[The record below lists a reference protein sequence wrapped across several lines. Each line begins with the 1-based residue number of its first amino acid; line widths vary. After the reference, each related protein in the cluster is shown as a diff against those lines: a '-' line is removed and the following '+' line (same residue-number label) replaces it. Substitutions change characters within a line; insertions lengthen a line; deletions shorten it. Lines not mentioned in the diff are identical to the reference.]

1 MPTVR
6 RGEVSDLSDIEI
18 IQKATPEAAQWS
30 PAEYLQYDLLVA
42 VRELHVVAFVVVR
55 TLAPGEREILN
66 LAVTPGFRRQ
76 GIARA
81 LWNALQESFRGA
93 TYLEVRASNLAAQKF
108 YKSMGFEELT
118 VRPGYYQ
125 NPPEPAI
132 VMKFHSC

>member
-18 IQKATPEAAQWS
+18 IQNATPEAAQWS

-66 LAVTPGFRRQ
+66 LAVSPGFRRQ

-93 TYLEVRASNLAAQKF
+93 TYLEVRASNLAAQEF
-108 YKSMGFEELT
+108 YKSVGFEELT

-125 NPPEPAI
+125 NSSEPAI

>member
-6 RGEVSDLSDIEI
+6 RGDAGDLSAIEA
-18 IQKATPEAAQWS
+18 IQKASPEAAQWS

-42 VRELHVVAFVVVR
+42 VRGLHVVAFVVVR

-66 LAVTPGFRRQ
+66 WAVTPEFRRQ

-81 LWNALQESFRGA
+81 LWSALQEGFHGA

-108 YKSMGFEELT
+108 YKSVGFEELT
-118 VRPGYYQ
+118 VRTGYYQ
-125 NPPEPAI
+125 NSSEPAI

>member
-55 TLAPGEREILN
+55 TLTPGEREILN
-66 LAVTPGFRRQ
+66 LAVSPGFRRQ

-93 TYLEVRASNLAAQKF
+93 TYLEVRASNLAAQEF
-108 YKSMGFEELT
+108 YKSVGFEELT

-125 NPPEPAI
+125 NSSEPAI

>member
-1 MPTVR
+1 MLIIR
-6 RGEVSDLSDIEI
+6 RGEVSDLNAIEI

-55 TLAPGEREILN
+55 TLALGEREILN
-66 LAVTPGFRRQ
+66 LAVSPGFRRQ

-81 LWNALQESFRGA
+81 LWNALLESFRGA
-93 TYLEVRASNLAAQKF
+93 TYLEVRASNLAAQEF
-108 YKSMGFEELT
+108 YKSVGFEELT

-125 NPPEPAI
+125 NSSEPAI

>member
-42 VRELHVVAFVVVR
+42 VCGLHVVAFVVIR

-93 TYLEVRASNLAAQKF
+93 TYLEVRASNLAAQEF
-108 YKSMGFEELT
+108 YKSVGFEELT

-125 NPPEPAI
+125 NSSEPAI

>member
-1 MPTVR
+1 MPIVR
-6 RGEVSDLSDIEI
+6 RGELSDLSAIEI
-18 IQKATPEAAQWS
+18 IQKASPEAAQWS
-30 PAEYLQYDLLVA
+30 PTGYLQYDLRVA
-42 VRELHVVAFVVVR
+42 VLGLHVVAFVVIR

-66 LAVTPGFRRQ
+66 LAVTPELRRQ

-81 LWNALQESFRGA
+81 LWNALQEGFRGA

-108 YKSMGFEELT
+108 YKSLGFEELT